1 VLTGEGEAAVLLL
14 ILKDGTHLEVPQA
27 VDVIHKLGYIVCV
40 DQLDMPVMTLPVND
54 VIAYTRNDRL
64 AEELGATEE
73 DATDEGQ
80 SDVTQRR
87 RRMKRRAKATEFA
100 PHDLPM
106 LAENHGSTTIL

>member
-1 VLTGEGEAAVLLL
+1 MLLL

-64 AEELGATEE
+64 VEELGAADDDTS
-73 DATDEGQ
+73 DEGQ
-80 SDVTQRR
+80 ADVTQRR
-87 RRMKRRAKATEFA
+87 RRMKRRAKAAELT

-106 LAENHGSTTIL
+106 LAENHGSTTTL